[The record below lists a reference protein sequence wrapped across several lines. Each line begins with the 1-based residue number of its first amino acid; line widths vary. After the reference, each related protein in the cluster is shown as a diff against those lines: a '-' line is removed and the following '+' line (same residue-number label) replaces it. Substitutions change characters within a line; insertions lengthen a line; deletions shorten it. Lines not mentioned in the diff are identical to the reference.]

1 MGERE
6 ESGVFSF
13 LAFTILC
20 KQVSQQWV
28 SEPHTGPF
36 DFLYWLVLAFNRV
49 KISTQKYY
57 FLAIPVTTCSVEG
70 EKFQCNFALIQKH
83 TFVFSQKARQ
93 VTAVLLN
100 GFTCAK
106 ISQRLAFLPL

>member
-1 MGERE
+1 M
-6 ESGVFSF
+6 
-13 LAFTILC
+13 
-20 KQVSQQWV
+20 
-28 SEPHTGPF
+28 
-36 DFLYWLVLAFNRV
+36 
-49 KISTQKYY
+49 STQKFY

-70 EKFQCNFALIQKH
+70 GKIQCNFALIQKH

-106 ISQRLAFLPL
+106 ISQRLSCLDSRFIKHFAKDSAVCPWIVFNHFYGLIALER